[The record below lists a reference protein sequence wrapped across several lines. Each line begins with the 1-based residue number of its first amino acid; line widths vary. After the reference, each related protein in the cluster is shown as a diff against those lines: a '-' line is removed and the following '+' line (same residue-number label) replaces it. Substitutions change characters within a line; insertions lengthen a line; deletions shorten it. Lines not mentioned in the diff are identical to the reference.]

1 MYVSHRIL
9 PNYAA
14 ESKGLPTLMKSK
26 KTRTL
31 ASQHCCLNIQC

>member
-26 KTRTL
+26 KQGR
-31 ASQHCCLNIQC
+31 